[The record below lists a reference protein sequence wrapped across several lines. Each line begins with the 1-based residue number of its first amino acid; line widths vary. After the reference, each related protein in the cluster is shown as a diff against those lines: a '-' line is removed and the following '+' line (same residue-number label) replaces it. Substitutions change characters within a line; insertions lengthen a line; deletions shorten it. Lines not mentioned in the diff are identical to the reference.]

1 MMRLK
6 KRKLVAPL
14 SDFKFLFVSIL
25 SSSSLV
31 VAADVVEEDDDDD
44 DDDDEEEEAAA
55 VAGSGLQMLFREERL
70 LRLNLLFL

>member
-14 SDFKFLFVSIL
+14 SGFKFLFVSIL

-44 DDDDEEEEAAA
+44 EDEDEEETAA

>member
-14 SDFKFLFVSIL
+14 SGFKFLFVSIL

-44 DDDDEEEEAAA
+44 EDEEEAAA